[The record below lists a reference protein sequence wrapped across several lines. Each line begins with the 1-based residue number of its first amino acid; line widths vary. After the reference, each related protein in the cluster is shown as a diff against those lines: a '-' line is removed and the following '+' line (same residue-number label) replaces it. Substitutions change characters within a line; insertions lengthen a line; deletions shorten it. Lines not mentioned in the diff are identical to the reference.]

1 MASLDFIFDI
11 LEKVETQNIDYFL
24 ITVQE
29 DKGGNHKADVFYN
42 FSSDS
47 AAESALVVSDGV
59 INEIKKKYGIEM
71 KKSDHKIVKGPTS
84 KSPNKSKGK
93 SKGKGKSDGGKGPKG
108 NKGEEGEKN

>member
-42 FSSDS
+42 FSSDI
-47 AAESALVVSDGV
+47 AAESALVVTDGV
-59 INEIKKKYGIEM
+59 IADIKKKYGIEL
-71 KKSDHKIVKGPTS
+71 KGNVPKIVKGPKS
-84 KSPNKSKGK
+84 KSPKKNK
-93 SKGKGKSDGGKGPKG
+93 DDEGKGPKG
-108 NKGEEGEKN
+108 EKGPKGKKKK